1 MITSLKIV
9 KNLPTTSRKLY
20 IHIGPMV
27 CEILNYTQIKHPVTF
42 VLGLRDVDL
51 CLLYLTGILLKLR
64 CLTDI
69 YWYVMLDYIIMLYL
83 D

>member
-1 MITSLKIV
+1 
-9 KNLPTTSRKLY
+9 
-20 IHIGPMV
+20 MV
-27 CEILNYTQIKHPVTF
+27 FEILRYSQTDRHPVTF
-42 VLGLRDVDL
+42 IKGLRDVNL